1 MRVFVL
7 ARTEHEIT
15 QQLYPALADTE
26 ARIVGYAM
34 STEGLAEQLEIAQ
47 PDRVLVRMTLCRP
60 GEEEVFLERLARY
73 RLIVVLPR
81 GRGKLVGSLSALP
94 HVEVLAVE
102 PVDYA
107 ALLEKAA
114 PKPAP
119 PLPQDTENSPGASVT
134 SPEAGE
140 RNSPAS
146 TSPSSLLP
154 ATPTERTPIRATHRV
169 RRGRVIAFTSGMLGG
184 TGKSTL
190 SGNLAWLLAHEGKVT
205 TILLCFGAP
214 PAAFAHFK
222 LARWPD
228 LGLFLDGEQRFE
240 RSLQRKGS
248 LAVGVTPTD
257 AVTYERIG
265 ALKPEQPGAVL
276 RAVEEAAARFELVIA
291 DLPPDSSG
299 WAIHPVLD
307 ADDVVIVARPT
318 VADQA
323 GLVQTVTLLQ
333 ALHHGRET
341 PLHLILNDRWSQD
354 IEPEVFLTG
363 AGQVRACP
371 PLLATVPHNGAVRL
385 AQNEGVPLP
394 LAEGC
399 DDVLTEL
406 RRLAD
411 RLGFRLPVDEADDAV
426 KAPKLRTDRRPAL
439 SLPGVRFKL
448 TD

>member
-1 MRVFVL
+1 MRVFIL

-15 QQLYPALADTE
+15 EQLYPALADTE
-26 ARIVGYAM
+26 ARIVGYAT
-34 STEGLAEQLEIAQ
+34 STQGLAEQLEIAQ
-47 PDRVLVRMTLCRP
+47 PDRVLVKMPLCRR

-73 RLIVVLPR
+73 RLIVVLPS
-81 GRGKLVGSLSALP
+81 GRGELVGSLSALP
-94 HVEVLAVE
+94 HVEALAVE

-107 ALLEKAA
+107 ELLEKAA
-114 PKPAP
+114 PKPAT
-119 PLPQDTENSPGASVT
+119 TEDSLGAS
-134 SPEAGE
+134 GD
-140 RNSPAS
+140 RNNPAA
-146 TSPSSLLP
+146 TPQNSSLP
-154 ATPTERTPIRATHRV
+154 AIPTERAPVTASHRV
-169 RRGRVIAFTSGMLGG
+169 RKGRVIAFTSGMLGG

-190 SGNLAWLLAHEGKVT
+190 ACNLAWLLAHEAKMT
-205 TILLCFGAP
+205 TILLCFGVP
-214 PAAFAHFK
+214 PAAFTHFK

-228 LGLFLDGEQRFE
+228 LGLFLDGEERFE
-240 RSLQRKGS
+240 RALQRQGS
-248 LAVGVTPTD
+248 LTVGVTPAD

-276 RAVEEAAARFELVIA
+276 RAIEEAAARFELVIA

-323 GLVQTVTLLQ
+323 GVVQTVTLLR

-341 PLHLILNDRWSQD
+341 PLHLVLNDRWSQD
-354 IEPEVFLTG
+354 IKPEAFLTG
-363 AGQVRACP
+363 AGQIRACP
-371 PLLATVPHNGAVRL
+371 PLLAAIPHNGAVRL

-399 DDVLTEL
+399 DDVLIEL

-411 RLGFRLPVDEADDAV
+411 RLGFRLPIGEAEDAAM
-426 KAPKLRTDRRPAL
+426 APERRTDRRPAL
-439 SLPGVRFKL
+439 SIPGVRFKL